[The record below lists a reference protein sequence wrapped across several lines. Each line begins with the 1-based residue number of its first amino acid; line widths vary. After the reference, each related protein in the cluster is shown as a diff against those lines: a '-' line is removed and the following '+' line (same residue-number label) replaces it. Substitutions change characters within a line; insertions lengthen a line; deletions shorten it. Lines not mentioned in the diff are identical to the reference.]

1 MMLYYIKLYVAT
13 FIAFFAIDII
23 WLGLVARR
31 FYDRHLGFLLTDK
44 PLWSAAILFYLL
56 FVAGVLI
63 LIVLPG
69 LNLFSTRRLILN
81 GALFGLV
88 AYGTY
93 DLTNFALVKG
103 WPWIVTVVD
112 MCWGAVLAS
121 ITSYIGFLL
130 AKFFGQ

>member
-1 MMLYYIKLYVAT
+1 MISYYIKLYLAT
-13 FIAFFAIDII
+13 FIAFFVIDLI

-31 FYDRHLGFLLTDK
+31 FYDKHLGFLLTDK
-44 PLWSAAILFYLL
+44 PLWSAAIVFYLL

-69 LNLFSTRRLILN
+69 LNQFSTRRLILH

-93 DLTNFALVKG
+93 DLTNLALVKG

-112 MCWGAVLAS
+112 MCWGAVLAAV
-121 ITSYIGFLL
+121 TSYICLLL
-130 AKFFGQ
+130 AKYFGH

>member
-1 MMLYYIKLYVAT
+1 MISYYIKLYLAT
-13 FIAFFAIDII
+13 FIAFFVIDII

-31 FYDRHLGFLLTDK
+31 FYDKHLGFLLTDK
-44 PLWSAAILFYLL
+44 PLWSAAIVFYLL

-69 LNLFSTRRLILN
+69 LNQFSTRRLILH
-81 GALFGLV
+81 GAFFGLV

-93 DLTNFALVKG
+93 DLTNLALVKG

-112 MCWGAVLAS
+112 MCWGGVLAA
-121 ITSYIGFLL
+121 ITSYIGLLL
-130 AKFFGQ
+130 AKYFSH